1 MLWLVKKCYMKQQII
16 DWERQLYSKGRV
28 ADKYD
33 ILERMRL
40 EFDRLYKED
49 RSSYEDCRNALKANT
64 WNALE
69 ELWTL
74 WNPAPKTHVDWVG
87 PNQFTCVLKPSH
99 PRYAECAEM
108 GFIKCQYDE
117 HGSPDFSKITYPGSI
132 VDVSDL
138 YDSLS
143 ADNIHKRGGG
153 SNSLQEIAQMRM
165 AENLK
170 PAIEKWARENNR
182 EPDFWAWRDAHDLV
196 PHEDTNCRTMRLVF
210 RPVHDV
216 FKHRGGVANA
226 VTVKTHF
233 ES

>member
-1 MLWLVKKCYMKQQII
+1 MKQQIL

-40 EFDRLYKED
+40 EFDRIYKDD
-49 RSSYEDCRNALKANT
+49 RSMYEDCRNALKTNT

-74 WNPAPKTHVDWVG
+74 WNPTPTSHVDWVG
-87 PNQFTCVLKPSH
+87 PNQFTCVLKPTHSA
-99 PRYAECAEM
+99 YANCAES
-108 GFIKCQYDE
+108 GFPQCSYDE
-117 HGSPDFSKITYPGSI
+117 HGSPDFSSITYPGSI
-132 VDVSDL
+132 VDISDL

-143 ADNIHKRGGG
+143 VDNIHKRGGG

-170 PAIEKWARENNR
+170 PAIEKWAHDNDQEA
-182 EPDFWAWRDAHDLV
+182 DFWAWRNAHDLV
-196 PHEDTNCRTMRLVF
+196 PHEDTNCRTMRLVY
-210 RPVHDV
+210 RPIHNV

-226 VTVKTHF
+226 ITIKTYF
-233 ES
+233 EA